1 MNMIEYK
8 KLRADRITPQVA
20 FLKLS
25 ACALLESAVLDIGKS
40 RYSIIMVAESFRLL
54 LDERGVVRTEPGRQD
69 TVLDRSPNQFLP
81 LLRKL
86 AAETADFPGTGR
98 LDFPV
103 PASGVGYLGYET
115 VVLMDEVKI
124 SRQHDTLGL
133 PDAVFIF
140 GRLFVI
146 FDHYKDELIITAI
159 GRDGEA
165 CNLQEEISK
174 VEERLFDADFRAFQG
189 DEQRYSTRM
198 DIDRNRESYLE
209 GTRKVR
215 DAVIRG
221 DLLQGVL
228 SHRIAV
234 EAGVPPFEA
243 YRRLRRANPSPYM
256 FYLDFSDFILYGAS
270 PEVMIRSTE
279 GVATVKP
286 IAGTRPRGASRKED
300 LLLEQELLSDPKER
314 AEHMM
319 LIDLARNDLNRVCR
333 PGTVR
338 IAKSYTVE
346 RYSHVMHIVSEIEGE
361 LEEGAD
367 AVDLIKAAFPAG
379 TVSGAPKIKAIEII
393 SSLEREKRGPYA
405 GLIGYFDINGD
416 FDSCI
421 VIRSVIYKKG
431 MFYVQAGAGI
441 VYDSV
446 PEKEFD
452 ETVHK
457 AQAMIRTIGGIE

>member
-1 MNMIEYK
+1 ME
-8 KLRADRITPQVA
+8 
-20 FLKLS
+20 
-25 ACALLESAVLDIGKS
+25 
-40 RYSIIMVAESFRLL
+40 
-54 LDERGVVRTEPGRQD
+54 
-69 TVLDRSPNQFLP
+69 
-81 LLRKL
+81 
-86 AAETADFPGTGR
+86 GTG
-98 LDFPV
+98 
-103 PASGVGYLGYET
+103 
-115 VVLMDEVKI
+115 
-124 SRQHDTLGL
+124 
-133 PDAVFIF
+133 
-140 GRLFVI
+140 
-146 FDHYKDELIITAI
+146 
-159 GRDGEA
+159 
-165 CNLQEEISK
+165 
-174 VEERLFDADFRAFQG
+174 
-189 DEQRYSTRM
+189 
-198 DIDRNRESYLE
+198 
-209 GTRKVR
+209 KVR
-215 DAVIRG
+215 DAIIRG

-286 IAGTRPRGASRKED
+286 IAGTRPRGTSRKED